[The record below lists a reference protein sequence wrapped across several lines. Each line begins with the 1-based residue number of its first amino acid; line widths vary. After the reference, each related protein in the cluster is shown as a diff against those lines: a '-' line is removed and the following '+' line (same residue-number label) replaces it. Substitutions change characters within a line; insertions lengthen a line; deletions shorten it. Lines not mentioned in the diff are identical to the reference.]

1 MRRSSTGLRNQGCGR
16 FDRVSTSIDI
26 IVHRDCKSGF
36 VNVTPCEK
44 EPDSWISD
52 AAKPYPICHPQGGSE
67 PPLQKAHMT
76 VVEIVAEE
84 HTQLTHRYESKI
96 LRRRSI
102 RLKRYDYKR
111 IGAYFV
117 TIATRNRESRFG
129 DIIDGEVHLN
139 DTGRLVKSRHPQG
152 GSRTA
157 PTKVGDA
164 NC

>member
-1 MRRSSTGLRNQGCGR
+1 MQQNHIPSA
-16 FDRVSTSIDI
+16 
-26 IVHRDCKSGF
+26 
-36 VNVTPCEK
+36 TPR
-44 EPDSWISD
+44 
-52 AAKPYPICHPQGGSE
+52 AVRE

-139 DTGRLVKSRHPQG
+139 DTGRLVKSQPPPGRFPNRPYK
-152 GSRTA
+152 SR
-157 PTKVGDA
+157 
-164 NC
+164 